1 MKGLFFCILFLF
13 SALFIKAQ
21 RMYFTTFAGVSNY
34 QGDLQGKKF
43 TFQQSHFAAGI
54 GLAYQITDQLY
65 ATANIKIGKLSG
77 DDADAVKNASRNL
90 RFSSPLTEFQV
101 GFEYDLLN
109 KNEIG
114 FTPYVLA
121 GVAVFHFNP
130 STRDKA
136 GNIVYLQP
144 LGTEGQGFY
153 KGRKKYNLTEIS
165 IPFGGGMKF
174 TLTENVTLSVEAGF
188 RKTFTD
194 YIDDVSTAYVDKAL
208 LLANNGQRAVDLAFR
223 GGELNPVL
231 TYPTDGRIRGNPK
244 SKDWYYFT
252 GLSVSF
258 KLRGSHVG
266 RNGGRGSTACPV
278 NVY

>member
-1 MKGLFFCILFLF
+1 MKRIFCCILFLF
-13 SALFIKAQ
+13 PVLFIKAQ

-34 QGDLQGKKF
+34 QGDLQGKRF

-65 ATANIKIGKLSG
+65 ATANFKIGKLSG
-77 DDADAVKNASRNL
+77 DDAKAVKNATRNL
-90 RFSSPLTEFQV
+90 RFSTPLTEFQV

-121 GVAVFHFNP
+121 GVGVFHFNP
-130 STRDKA
+130 STRDAA
-136 GNIVYLQP
+136 GNTVYLQP

-153 KGRKKYNLTEIS
+153 KGRKKYNLTQIS

-174 TLTENVTLSVEAGF
+174 ILTENVTLSVEAGF

-208 LLANNGQRAVDLAFR
+208 LLANNGQLAVDLAFR
-223 GGELNPVL
+223 GGELNPAL

-252 GLSVSF
+252 GLSLSF
-258 KLRGSHVG
+258 KLRGNHSG